1 MKTRIKAFLLVL
13 MLVAAACEVTE
24 VNEITEVSN
33 PVFSDTITIFE
44 DDFVADDE
52 FISVA
57 EYAWDILD
65 VTTVDEGVVLGY
77 IQFEGTTSWHALPLT
92 VPFENDVV
100 VLRYNFDVDTFNL
113 IVEGEVANNNNA
125 NANLFDGD
133 VLRIVAIPPDQISG
147 KAKIDFSNYQEVAT
161 RFNLGK

>member
-44 DDFVADDE
+44 DDFVTDDE

>member
-1 MKTRIKAFLLVL
+1 MKTRIKAFLLVII
-13 MLVAAACEVTE
+13 LVAAACEVTE

-113 IVEGEVANNNNA
+113 IVEGEVANNNSA

-133 VLRIVAIPPDQISG
+133 ILRIVAIPPDQISG
-147 KAKIDFSNYQEVAT
+147 KSNIDFSNYTEVASK
-161 RFNLGK
+161 FDLGK